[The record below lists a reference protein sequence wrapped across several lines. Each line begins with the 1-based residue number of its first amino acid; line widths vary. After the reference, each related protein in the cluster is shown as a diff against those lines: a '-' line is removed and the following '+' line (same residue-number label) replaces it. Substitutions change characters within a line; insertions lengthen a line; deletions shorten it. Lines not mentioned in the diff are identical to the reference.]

1 MRRPLKDN
9 ENLRLLADNYIG
21 DLAYIS
27 QNKPFIAPI
36 TYFYNEE
43 KNAIIGYSAM
53 GHKIRGMREN
63 GNVSLLVTDVDSVS
77 SWKSILVHGTYE
89 ELNTSEAKAQLHIF
103 SLGVKDLVVNNELR
117 TVNFIEEFSSKV
129 DTEDYPIVFFIH
141 IEEITGRLRTE

>member
-9 ENLRLLADNYIG
+9 ENLKILADNYIG
-21 DLAYIS
+21 NLAYIS

-63 GNVSLLVTDVDSVS
+63 GNVSLLVTNVNSVS

-89 ELNTSEAKAQLHIF
+89 ELNNSEAKAQMHTF
-103 SLGVKDLVVNNELR
+103 SLGVKDLVVNKELR
-117 TVNFIEEFSSKV
+117 TVDFIEEFSSKV
-129 DTEDYPIVFFIH
+129 DTDDYPIVFLIH
-141 IEEITGRLRTE
+141 IDEITGRLRTD